1 MHIKL
6 RTLFAAVLLAGAAVP
21 ALAQTYPSRTVRII
35 VPFPPGG
42 GIDIVI
48 RAVAAEL
55 TERWK
60 QAVVVEN
67 KPGIGS
73 IVGAEA
79 VAKAAPDGYTLL
91 ATVNQTITAN
101 RFLFKSLPYD
111 PDKSFAPVT
120 IMVKSDQM
128 LLAKAAL
135 PAKDLR
141 ELVALARREPGKLN
155 YGSYGN
161 GSQPQ
166 LAYELLNNREKLE
179 IVHIPYKG
187 IAPLLTALAAG
198 EVDLATGSANVAM
211 GLIKGGKVKPLAA
224 AGKERLPQFP
234 DLPTTAELGF
244 PYLTASIWYGLFAP
258 AGTPAALLAKISDD
272 VRSVLRTPA
281 FAERHATSKGL
292 EIVANSPQEVGP
304 VVRDEV
310 AGLAEMVRAARI
322 EPE

>member
-1 MHIKL
+1 MKF
-6 RTLFAAVLLAGAAVP
+6 RVLLAALCLAGSALP
-21 ALAQTYPSRTVRII
+21 ALAQPFPARTVKFI

-42 GIDIVI
+42 GVDIVI

-60 QAVVVEN
+60 QPVIVEN

-79 VAKAAPDGYTLL
+79 VAKSPADGYTLL
-91 ATVNQTITAN
+91 ATVNQTLTAN

-120 IMVKSDQM
+120 IMVRSDQM
-128 LLAKAAL
+128 ILAKAAL
-135 PAKDLR
+135 PVKDLR

-166 LAYELLNNREKLE
+166 LAFELLNNREKLE

-187 IAPLLTALAAG
+187 IAPLLTALSAG

-224 AGKERLPQFP
+224 AGKDRLAQFP

-244 PYLTASIWYGLFAP
+244 PWLNVSIWYGVFAP
-258 AGTPAALLAKISDD
+258 AGTPAAIVAKISED
-272 VRSVLRTPA
+272 VRAVLRTPA

-292 EIVANSPQEVGP
+292 EVVASSPQDVAG

-310 AGLAEMVRAARI
+310 AVLAEMVRAARI

>member
-1 MHIKL
+1 MKF
-6 RTLFAAVLLAGAAVP
+6 RVFFAALVLAGSALP
-21 ALAQTYPSRTVRII
+21 ALAQPFPARTVKFI

-42 GIDIVI
+42 GVDIVI

-60 QAVVVEN
+60 QPVIVEN

-79 VAKAAPDGYTLL
+79 VAKSPADGYTLL
-91 ATVNQTITAN
+91 ATVNQTLTAN

-120 IMVKSDQM
+120 IMVRSDQM
-128 LLAKAAL
+128 ILAKAAL
-135 PAKDLR
+135 PVKDLR

-166 LAYELLNNREKLE
+166 LAFELLNNREKLE

-187 IAPLLTALAAG
+187 IAPLLTALSAG

-224 AGKERLPQFP
+224 AGKDRLAQFP

-244 PYLTASIWYGLFAP
+244 PWLNVSIWYGVFAP
-258 AGTPAALLAKISDD
+258 AGTPAAIVAKISED
-272 VRSVLRTPA
+272 VRAVLRTPA

-292 EIVANSPQEVGP
+292 EVVASSPQDVAG

-310 AGLAEMVRAARI
+310 AVLAEMVRAARI

>member
-1 MHIKL
+1 MKFRVFL
-6 RTLFAAVLLAGAAVP
+6 AALVLAGSALP
-21 ALAQTYPSRTVRII
+21 ALAQPFPARTVKFI

-42 GIDIVI
+42 GVDIVI

-60 QAVVVEN
+60 QPVIVEN

-79 VAKAAPDGYTLL
+79 VAKSPADGYTLL
-91 ATVNQTITAN
+91 ATVNQTLTAN

-120 IMVKSDQM
+120 IMVRSDQM
-128 LLAKAAL
+128 ILAKAVL
-135 PAKDLR
+135 PVKDLR

-166 LAYELLNNREKLE
+166 LAFELLNNREKLE

-187 IAPLLTALAAG
+187 IAPLLTALSAG

-224 AGKERLPQFP
+224 AGKDRLAQFP

-244 PYLTASIWYGLFAP
+244 PWLNVSIWYGVFAP
-258 AGTPAALLAKISDD
+258 AGTPAAIVAKISEDA
-272 VRSVLRTPA
+272 RAVLRTPA

-292 EIVANSPQEVGP
+292 EVVASSPQDVAG

-310 AGLAEMVRAARI
+310 AVLAEMVRAARI

>member
-1 MHIKL
+1 M
-6 RTLFAAVLLAGAAVP
+6 LLAVATLALGAMASAQAQQYP
-21 ALAQTYPSRTVRII
+21 ARTVKFI

-42 GIDIVI
+42 GVDIVI

-60 QAVVVEN
+60 QPVIVEN
-67 KPGIGS
+67 KSGVGS

-79 VAKAAPDGYTLL
+79 VAKSPADGYTLL

-120 IMVKSDQM
+120 IMVRSDQM
-128 LLAKAAL
+128 ILAKAAL
-135 PAKDLR
+135 PVKDLR

-166 LAYELLNNREKLE
+166 LAFELLNNREKLE

-187 IAPLLTALAAG
+187 IAPLLTALSAG

-211 GLIKGGKVKPLAA
+211 GLIKGGRVKPLAA

-234 DLPTTAELGF
+234 DLPTAAEQGF
-244 PYLTASIWYGLFAP
+244 PWLNVSIWYGLFAP
-258 AGTPAALLAKISDD
+258 AGTPAQVVAKISED
-272 VRSVLRTPA
+272 VRAVLRTPA

-292 EIVANSPQEVGP
+292 EVVASSPQDVGA

-310 AGLAEMVRAARI
+310 AVLAEMVRAARI
-322 EPE
+322 DPE

>member
-1 MHIKL
+1 MKIRVIL
-6 RTLFAAVLLAGAAVP
+6 AALCLAGASLSAFAQPFP
-21 ALAQTYPSRTVRII
+21 ARTVKFI

-42 GIDIVI
+42 GVDIVI

-60 QAVVVEN
+60 QPVIVEN

-79 VAKAAPDGYTLL
+79 VAKSPADGYTLL
-91 ATVNQTITAN
+91 ATVNQTLTAN

-120 IMVKSDQM
+120 IMVRSDQM
-128 LLAKAAL
+128 ILAKAAL
-135 PAKDLR
+135 PVKDLR

-166 LAYELLNNREKLE
+166 LAFELLNNREKLE

-187 IAPLLTALAAG
+187 IAPLLTALSAG

-224 AGKERLPQFP
+224 AGKDRLAQFP

-244 PYLTASIWYGLFAP
+244 PWLNVSIWYGVFAP
-258 AGTPAALLAKISDD
+258 AGTPAAIVAKISED
-272 VRSVLRTPA
+272 VRAILRTPA

-292 EIVANSPQEVGP
+292 EVVAGSPQDVGG

-310 AGLAEMVRAARI
+310 AVLAEMVRAARI

>member
-1 MHIKL
+1 MKFRVFL
-6 RTLFAAVLLAGAAVP
+6 AALVLAGSALP
-21 ALAQTYPSRTVRII
+21 ALAQPFPARTVKFI

-42 GIDIVI
+42 GVDIVI

-60 QAVVVEN
+60 QPVIVEN

-79 VAKAAPDGYTLL
+79 VAKSPADGYTLL
-91 ATVNQTITAN
+91 ATVNQTLTAN

-120 IMVKSDQM
+120 IMVRSDQM
-128 LLAKAAL
+128 ILARAAL
-135 PAKDLR
+135 PVKDLR

-166 LAYELLNNREKLE
+166 LAFELLNNREKLE

-187 IAPLLTALAAG
+187 IAPLLTALSAG

-224 AGKERLPQFP
+224 AGKDRLAQFP

-244 PYLTASIWYGLFAP
+244 PWLNVSIWYGVFAP
-258 AGTPAALLAKISDD
+258 AGTPAAIVAKISED
-272 VRSVLRTPA
+272 VRAVLRTPA

-292 EIVANSPQEVGP
+292 EVVASSPQDVAG

-310 AGLAEMVRAARI
+310 AVLAEMVRAARI

>member
-1 MHIKL
+1 Q
-6 RTLFAAVLLAGAAVP
+6 P
-21 ALAQTYPSRTVRII
+21 
-35 VPFPPGG
+35 
-42 GIDIVI
+42 VI
-48 RAVAAEL
+48 
-55 TERWK
+55 
-60 QAVVVEN
+60 VEN

-79 VAKAAPDGYTLL
+79 VAKSPADGYTLL
-91 ATVNQTITAN
+91 ATVNQTLTAN

-120 IMVKSDQM
+120 IMVRSDQM
-128 LLAKAAL
+128 ILAKAAL
-135 PAKDLR
+135 PVKDLR

-166 LAYELLNNREKLE
+166 LAFELLNNREKLE

-187 IAPLLTALAAG
+187 IAPLLTALSAG

-224 AGKERLPQFP
+224 AGKDRLAQFP

-244 PYLTASIWYGLFAP
+244 PWLNVSIWYGVFAP
-258 AGTPAALLAKISDD
+258 AGTPAAIVAKISED
-272 VRSVLRTPA
+272 VRAVLRTPA

-292 EIVANSPQEVGP
+292 EVVASSPQDVAG

-310 AGLAEMVRAARI
+310 AVLAEMVRAARI

>member
-1 MHIKL
+1 M
-6 RTLFAAVLLAGAAVP
+6 LLAAA
-21 ALAQTYPSRTVRII
+21 ALAFGAMAPAHAQQFPARTVKFI

-42 GIDIVI
+42 GVDIVI

-60 QAVVVEN
+60 QAVIVEN
-67 KPGIGS
+67 KPGVGS

-79 VAKAAPDGYTLL
+79 VAKSPADGYTLL

-120 IMVKSDQM
+120 IMVRSDQM
-128 LLAKAAL
+128 VLAKAAL
-135 PAKDLR
+135 PARDLR
-141 ELVALARREPGKLN
+141 ELVALARREPGRLN

-166 LAYELLNNREKLE
+166 LAFELLNNREKLE

-187 IAPLLTALAAG
+187 IAPLLTALSAG

-211 GLIKGGKVKPLAA
+211 GLIKGGRVKPLAA
-224 AGKERLPQFP
+224 AGKDRLPQFP
-234 DLPTTAELGF
+234 DLQTAAEQGF
-244 PYLTASIWYGLFAP
+244 PWLNVSIWYGLFAP
-258 AGTPAALLAKISDD
+258 AGTPAQVVAKISED
-272 VRSVLRTPA
+272 VRAVLRTPA

-292 EIVANSPQEVGP
+292 EVVASSPQDVGA

-310 AGLAEMVRAARI
+310 AVLAEMVRAARI

>member
-1 MHIKL
+1 M
-6 RTLFAAVLLAGAAVP
+6 LLAVATLALGAMASAQAQQYP
-21 ALAQTYPSRTVRII
+21 ARTVKFI

-42 GIDIVI
+42 GVDIVI

-60 QAVVVEN
+60 QPVIVEN
-67 KPGIGS
+67 KPGVGS

-79 VAKAAPDGYTLL
+79 VAKSPADGYTLL

-120 IMVKSDQM
+120 IMVRSDQM
-128 LLAKAAL
+128 ILAKAAL
-135 PAKDLR
+135 PVKDLR

-166 LAYELLNNREKLE
+166 LAFELLNNREKLE

-187 IAPLLTALAAG
+187 IAPLLTALSAG

-211 GLIKGGKVKPLAA
+211 GLIKGGRVKPLAA

-234 DLPTTAELGF
+234 DLPTAAEQGF
-244 PYLTASIWYGLFAP
+244 PWLNVSIWYGLFAP
-258 AGTPAALLAKISDD
+258 AGTPAQVVAKISED
-272 VRSVLRTPA
+272 VRAVLRTPA

-292 EIVANSPQEVGP
+292 EVVASSPQDVGA

-310 AGLAEMVRAARI
+310 AVLAEMVRAARI
-322 EPE
+322 DPE

>member
-1 MHIKL
+1 MKT
-6 RTLFAAVLLAGAAVP
+6 RALFAALLLVGLAIPAVAQQYP
-21 ALAQTYPSRTVRII
+21 ARTVRFI

-42 GIDIVI
+42 GVDIVI

-60 QAVVVEN
+60 QPVIVEN

-79 VAKAAPDGYTLL
+79 VAKSPADGYTLL
-91 ATVNQTITAN
+91 ATVNQTLTAN

-120 IMVKSDQM
+120 IMVRSDQM
-128 LLAKAAL
+128 ILPKAAL
-135 PAKDLR
+135 PVKDLR

-166 LAYELLNNREKLE
+166 LAFELLNNREKLE

-187 IAPLLTALAAG
+187 IAPLLTALSAG

-224 AGKERLPQFP
+224 AGKDRLAQFP

-244 PYLTASIWYGLFAP
+244 PWLNVSIWYGVFAP
-258 AGTPAALLAKISDD
+258 AGTPAAIVAKISED
-272 VRSVLRTPA
+272 VRAVLRTPA

-292 EIVANSPQEVGP
+292 EVVASSPQDVAG

-310 AGLAEMVRAARI
+310 AVLAEMVRAARI

>member
-1 MHIKL
+1 MKFRVFL
-6 RTLFAAVLLAGAAVP
+6 AALVLAGSALP
-21 ALAQTYPSRTVRII
+21 ALAQPFPARTVKFI
-35 VPFPPGG
+35 VPVPPGG
-42 GIDIVI
+42 GVDIVI

-60 QAVVVEN
+60 QPVIVEN

-79 VAKAAPDGYTLL
+79 VAKSPADGYTLL
-91 ATVNQTITAN
+91 ATVNQTLTAN

-120 IMVKSDQM
+120 IMVRSDQM
-128 LLAKAAL
+128 ILARAAL
-135 PAKDLR
+135 PVKDLR

-166 LAYELLNNREKLE
+166 LAFELLNNREKLE

-187 IAPLLTALAAG
+187 IAPLLTALSAG

-224 AGKERLPQFP
+224 AGKDRLAQFP

-244 PYLTASIWYGLFAP
+244 PWLNVSIWYGVFAP
-258 AGTPAALLAKISDD
+258 AGTPAAIVAKISED
-272 VRSVLRTPA
+272 VRAVLRTPA

-292 EIVANSPQEVGP
+292 EVVASSPQDVAG

-310 AGLAEMVRAARI
+310 AVLAEMVRAARI

>member
-1 MHIKL
+1 MKFRVFL
-6 RTLFAAVLLAGAAVP
+6 AALVLAGSALP
-21 ALAQTYPSRTVRII
+21 ALAQPFPARTVKFI

-42 GIDIVI
+42 GVDIVI

-60 QAVVVEN
+60 QPVIVEN

-79 VAKAAPDGYTLL
+79 VAKSPADGYTLL
-91 ATVNQTITAN
+91 ATVNQTLTAN

-120 IMVKSDQM
+120 IMVRSDQM
-128 LLAKAAL
+128 ILAKAAL
-135 PAKDLR
+135 PVKDLR

-166 LAYELLNNREKLE
+166 LAFELLNNREKLE

-187 IAPLLTALAAG
+187 IAPLLTALSAG

-224 AGKERLPQFP
+224 AGKDRLAQFP

-244 PYLTASIWYGLFAP
+244 PWLNVSIWYGVFAP
-258 AGTPAALLAKISDD
+258 AGTPAAIVAKISED
-272 VRSVLRTPA
+272 VRAVLRTPA

-292 EIVANSPQEVGP
+292 EVVASSPQDVAG

-310 AGLAEMVRAARI
+310 AVLAEMVRAARI

>member
-1 MHIKL
+1 MKFRVFL
-6 RTLFAAVLLAGAAVP
+6 AALVLAGSALP
-21 ALAQTYPSRTVRII
+21 ALAQPFPARTVKFI

-42 GIDIVI
+42 GVDIVI

-60 QAVVVEN
+60 QPVIVEN

-79 VAKAAPDGYTLL
+79 VAKSPADGYTLL
-91 ATVNQTITAN
+91 ATVNQTLTAN

-120 IMVKSDQM
+120 IMVRSDQM
-128 LLAKAAL
+128 ILAKAVL
-135 PAKDLR
+135 PVKDLR

-166 LAYELLNNREKLE
+166 LAFELLNNREKLE

-187 IAPLLTALAAG
+187 IAPLLTALSAG

-224 AGKERLPQFP
+224 AGKDRLAQFP

-244 PYLTASIWYGLFAP
+244 PWLNVSIWYGVFAP
-258 AGTPAALLAKISDD
+258 AGTPAAIVAKISED
-272 VRSVLRTPA
+272 VRAVLRTPA

-292 EIVANSPQEVGP
+292 EVVASSPQDVAG

-310 AGLAEMVRAARI
+310 AVLAEMVRAARI

>member
-1 MHIKL
+1 MKL
-6 RTLFAAVLLAGAAVP
+6 RTLFAAVLLVGAAIP
-21 ALAQTYPSRTVRII
+21 ALAQTYPSRNVRII

-42 GIDIVI
+42 GVDILI
-48 RAVAAEL
+48 RAVASEL
-55 TERWK
+55 TERWN

-79 VAKAAPDGYTLL
+79 VAKSAPDGYTLL

-101 RFLFKSLPYD
+101 RFLFKALPYD

-211 GLIKGGKVKPLAA
+211 GLIKGGRVKPLAA
-224 AGKERLPQFP
+224 AGKDRLPQFP
-234 DLPTTAELGF
+234 DLQTTAELGF

-258 AGTPAALLAKISDD
+258 AGTPAPLLAKISED
-272 VRSVLRTPA
+272 VRAVLRTPA

-292 EIVANSPQEVGP
+292 EIVANSPQDVGP

>member
-1 MHIKL
+1 MKI
-6 RTLFAAVLLAGAAVP
+6 RMLLAVATLAFGATGSVHAQQFP
-21 ALAQTYPSRTVRII
+21 ARTVKFI

-42 GIDIVI
+42 GVDIVI

-60 QAVVVEN
+60 QAVIVEN
-67 KPGIGS
+67 KPGVGS

-79 VAKAAPDGYTLL
+79 VAKSAADGYTLL

-120 IMVKSDQM
+120 IMVRSDQM
-128 LLAKAAL
+128 VLAKAAL
-135 PAKDLR
+135 PARDLR
-141 ELVALARREPGKLN
+141 ELVALARREPGRLN

-166 LAYELLNNREKLE
+166 LAFELLNNREKLE

-187 IAPLLTALAAG
+187 IAPLLTALSAG

-211 GLIKGGKVKPLAA
+211 GLIKGGRVKPLAA
-224 AGKERLPQFP
+224 AGKDRLPQFP
-234 DLPTTAELGF
+234 DLQTAAEQGF
-244 PYLTASIWYGLFAP
+244 PWLNVSIWYGLFAP
-258 AGTPAALLAKISDD
+258 AGTPAQVVAKISED
-272 VRSVLRTPA
+272 VRAVLRTPA

-292 EIVANSPQEVGP
+292 EVVASSPQDVGA

-310 AGLAEMVRAARI
+310 AVLAEMVRAARI